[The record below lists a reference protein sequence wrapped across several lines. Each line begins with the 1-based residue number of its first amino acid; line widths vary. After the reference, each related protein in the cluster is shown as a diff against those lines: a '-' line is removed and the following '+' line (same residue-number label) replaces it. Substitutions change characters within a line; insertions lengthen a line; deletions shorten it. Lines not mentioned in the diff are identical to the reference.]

1 MEDQQKSKI
10 VLVVQSALLYVLAFM
25 LTTIWHE
32 FGHAIV
38 GVLAGGHPTMYHN
51 SVVGDESVVM
61 SLAAS
66 LAVKM
71 AGPLFSLFQAGV
83 FSWLFVRSTRRTLV
97 PLFVLWMAVLGYN
110 NFFGYLFTSSFA
122 KAGDLGQV
130 VALLEFPW
138 YGIALVSLIGIS
150 GQLFVIALLTKPF
163 LSFMPAGID
172 VSDRAERL
180 RFMKTVL
187 IFPWLIGSVVYSLL
201 ALPSPALISLVYPF
215 MSGMPFIMPWKAAGN
230 PRFSAV
236 RGIGRI
242 PGRVPYLLWVILIGL
257 VLFHEFILISGI
269 KF

>member
-10 VLVVQSALLYVLAFM
+10 ALVVQSALLYVLAFM

-97 PLFVLWMAVLGYN
+97 PLFVL
-110 NFFGYLFTSSFA
+110 
-122 KAGDLGQV
+122 
-130 VALLEFPW
+130 
-138 YGIALVSLIGIS
+138 
-150 GQLFVIALLTKPF
+150 
-163 LSFMPAGID
+163 
-172 VSDRAERL
+172 
-180 RFMKTVL
+180 
-187 IFPWLIGSVVYSLL
+187 
-201 ALPSPALISLVYPF
+201 
-215 MSGMPFIMPWKAAGN
+215 
-230 PRFSAV
+230 
-236 RGIGRI
+236 
-242 PGRVPYLLWVILIGL
+242 
-257 VLFHEFILISGI
+257 
-269 KF
+269 